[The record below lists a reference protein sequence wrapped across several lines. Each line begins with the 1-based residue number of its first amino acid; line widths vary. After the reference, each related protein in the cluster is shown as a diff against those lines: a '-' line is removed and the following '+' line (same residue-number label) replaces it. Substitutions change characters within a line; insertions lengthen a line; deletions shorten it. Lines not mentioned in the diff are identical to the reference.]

1 MPAALPSVPVAVA
14 DALALVPVLDE
25 PPVVVAEVV
34 ALVPVLSADEV
45 SEPDPVV
52 VAVEDSVEDS
62 VVVLEPSVS
71 LFWTWNHVAPMGS
84 PRLVAWT
91 KAAMSKPILAFTSA
105 GGLMETNS
113 DGISNP
119 SGWRYMINVYLW
131 GISPAGGFGAMYEA
145 PMAVDAL
152 GAVASKN
159 KISDPKRLGCK

>member
-1 MPAALPSVPVAVA
+1 MPAALPLVPVAVA

-34 ALVPVLSADEV
+34 ALEPVLSADEV
-45 SEPDPVV
+45 SEPDSVV
-52 VAVEDSVEDS
+52 VAVEDSV
-62 VVVLEPSVS
+62 VVLEASVA

-91 KAAMSKPILAFTSA
+91 KAAISNPILAFTSA
-105 GGLMETNS
+105 GGLIETNS

-131 GISPAGGFGAMYEA
+131 GMSPSGGFGAMYEA
-145 PMAVDAL
+145 PMAVDAF

-159 KISDPKRLGCK
+159 KISDPKRFGCK